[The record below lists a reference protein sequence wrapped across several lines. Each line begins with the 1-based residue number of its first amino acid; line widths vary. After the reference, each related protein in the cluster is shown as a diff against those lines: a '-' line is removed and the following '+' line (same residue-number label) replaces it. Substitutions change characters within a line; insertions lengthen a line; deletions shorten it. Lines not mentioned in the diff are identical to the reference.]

1 MTAPT
6 AVDLALQVRD
16 LLDRQNID
24 RINQDWAE
32 RVEATVQQILTAAN
46 WGDEQDLDRNQTA
59 LEISDG
65 SHDGVDPTRTND
77 NDWAPVLAH
86 CPTSNTPAVEDVVYV
101 GWPCSVKVVRVA

>member
-32 RVEATVQQILTAAN
+32 RVEATVQQILAAAS
-46 WGDEQDLDRNQTA
+46 WGDEQDLDRNETPLQ
-59 LEISDG
+59 ISDG
-65 SHDGVDPTRTND
+65 SHDGLDPTADTD
-77 NDWAPVLAH
+77 ADWAPLLAG
-86 CPTSNTPAVEDVVYV
+86 CTSTVPAPRDEWV
-101 GWPCSVKVVRVA
+101 GWPNSVKVVAA